1 MTNTT
6 TRPQYDAVEREYII
20 KKGWRINDDGM
31 LELTAKQA
39 REEIYI
45 SRSINDPSRRTLM
58 IASAQGSALLFEG
71 QHFIIVN

>member
-1 MTNTT
+1 MNNHTP
-6 TRPQYDAVEREYII
+6 RYDAVEREYILN
-20 KKGWRINDDGM
+20 KGWRINADGM

-39 REEIYI
+39 SQELYI

-71 QHFIIVN
+71 QHFIITN